1 MSARFTSGAIRR
13 PRKPAWAWVDAQA
26 RCKYNRGMQGGAP
39 TRKDSA
45 MLPAGRRFW
54 PRLLLS
60 NLLLAVGGMLLLGAA
75 FLVVSTQLNTW
86 LLGQDR
92 YLVAGEDNAL
102 PLPTG
107 WGITSPTPVRA
118 AQTGAPIA
126 VQAEPALT
134 STPTPAGTVQP
145 TPTSKPDPTPT
156 ATVQPTATPLPA
168 SPVRIRIPAIAVDRS
183 VVELPLTYDERTRT
197 WTRDIQKL
205 LRSRGKDLVGH
216 WGGSAYPGQEGNTIL
231 VGHNYGYGYNA
242 VFVNLGRLK
251 PGHEVRVVDS
261 AGQTHLY
268 RVKTVARVPWRRKDS
283 AELAQHQV
291 YLATGGP
298 ERLTLA
304 SCGGAVWAPFPVR
317 IYVVADPVR

>member
-1 MSARFTSGAIRR
+1 MRNGAL
-13 PRKPAWAWVDAQA
+13 P
-26 RCKYNRGMQGGAP
+26 
-39 TRKDSA
+39 RKDSA
-45 MLPAGRRFW
+45 TLPAGRRTW

-60 NLLLAVGGMLLLGAA
+60 NLLLALGAMLLLGAV

-92 YLVAGEDNAL
+92 YLVAREDNAP
-102 PLPTG
+102 PLPAG
-107 WGITSPTPVRA
+107 WGSSSPAPVRA
-118 AQTGAPIA
+118 EQAGVSTA
-126 VQAEPALT
+126 VQPAPPLT
-134 STPTPAGTVQP
+134 STPTPASTLQP
-145 TPTSKPDPTPT
+145 APIPLKPELTPT
-156 ATVQPTATPLPA
+156 ATRTPAAAVQATAMPLPPA
-168 SPVRIRIPAIAVDRS
+168 PVRVRIPAISVDRS
-183 VVELPLTYDERTRT
+183 VIELPLTYDKRTRT

-205 LRSRGKDLVGH
+205 FRTRGKDLVGH
-216 WGGSAYPGQEGNTIL
+216 WGGSAYPGQDGNTIL

-283 AELAQHQV
+283 DELAQHQV